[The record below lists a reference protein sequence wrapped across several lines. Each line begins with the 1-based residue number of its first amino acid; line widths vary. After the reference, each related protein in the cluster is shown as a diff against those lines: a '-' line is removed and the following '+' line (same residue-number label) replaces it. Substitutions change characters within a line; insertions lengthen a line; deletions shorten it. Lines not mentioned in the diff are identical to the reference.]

1 MPNYALGKIYR
12 VVSTVDN
19 KIYIGSSAQKYLSMR
34 MGLHRAQASAG
45 QPTPLHKAM
54 RDHGIEKF
62 SIVLEKAFPCNSRAE
77 LEAEEYRVMQTYLQ
91 NGTEIYNTRQRQV
104 VKPPVAHGKRDKFK
118 YGMIGCY
125 TDGAGRKAWK
135 FFHKEEKLVG
145 KSWSCK
151 KYGFWEAKRLAE
163 AERKRVY
170 PQWVPEDEEAD
181 AIAELGGISW
191 DA

>member
-1 MPNYALGKIYR
+1 
-12 VVSTVDN
+12 
-19 KIYIGSSAQKYLSMR
+19 
-34 MGLHRAQASAG
+34 
-45 QPTPLHKAM
+45 
-54 RDHGIEKF
+54 
-62 SIVLEKAFPCNSRAE
+62 
-77 LEAEEYRVMQTYLQ
+77 
-91 NGTEIYNTRQRQV
+91 
-104 VKPPVAHGKRDKFK
+104 
-118 YGMIGCY
+118 MIGCY

-181 AIAELGGISW
+181 AIAELSGISW